1 VVNYRILVSNS
12 FSDEKRVF
20 IKIQNR
26 VRLILAST
34 LGVGSIVSAMAQ
46 VSTTTIESP
55 AQRVLPVTGRKF
67 FLLFLFL
74 LSYLALYPYMGDTGA
89 RYYMFRVVSAAV
101 TLMCV
106 YAVSFRKGLIFVALL
121 LAVPSIVAHAIVF
134 RPRIVP
140 ASIFNVIL
148 SFAFDVFT
156 IVIIF
161 RRVFVREKPEAETI
175 FGAVCIYLLIGFSF
189 ARLYAILAIIQ
200 PHAFYLDPAVNLHPI
215 PVGFDFIFFSFGSM
229 TTAGAAGMVAASQQV
244 RSVSMIE
251 SVLAVLYIA
260 VMIAR
265 LMGAYRPNGNGSGES
280 S

>member
-1 VVNYRILVSNS
+1 
-12 FSDEKRVF
+12 
-20 IKIQNR
+20 
-26 VRLILAST
+26 
-34 LGVGSIVSAMAQ
+34 MAQ
-46 VSTTTIESP
+46 VSIATDEKS
-55 AQRVLPVTGRKF
+55 AQRVLLPVTGRKF

-74 LSYLALYPYMGDTGA
+74 LAYLALYPYMGDTGA
-89 RYYMFRVVSAAV
+89 RYYVFRLVSAAV

-106 YAVSFRKGLIFVALL
+106 YAVSFRKGLIFVALI
-121 LAVPSIVAHAIVF
+121 LAVPSIVVHTIVF
-134 RPRIVP
+134 RPRMVP
-140 ASIFNVIL
+140 LSVFNVIL

-156 IVIIF
+156 IGVIF

-189 ARLYAILAIIQ
+189 ARIYAILAIIQ
-200 PHAFYLDPAVNLHPI
+200 PHAFYLDPASNLHLV
-215 PVGFDFIFFSFGSM
+215 PVGFDFIYFSFGSM
-229 TTAGAAGMVAASQQV
+229 TTAGAAGITAASPQV

-265 LMGAYRPNGNGSGES
+265 LMGAYRPNQNGSGAS